1 MVVFLTSNQLHKVST
16 CNTEKINFSKHFRE
30 AETVFIQIIQEPY
43 IKPLFDRCST
53 YPRGLDLF
61 WSFLAALNKTLH
73 SLCFP
78 FLHPL
83 ICPFLSFVCAIN
95 YWEFSSV
102 STFNTVENKGQKRAP
117 PKMSLQADEGKRNHK
132 VGRVSRV
139 TDWMVTSG
147 LGRSVCV
154 GEGVLK
160 KAHSEWTGLPYSQRK
175 EFKGKVLGSGNES
188 SMK

>member
-1 MVVFLTSNQLHKVST
+1 MFNISQRVGFILKLPCCFKQNLT
-16 CNTEKINFSKHFRE
+16 F
-30 AETVFIQIIQEPY
+30 
-43 IKPLFDRCST
+43 PLLS
-53 YPRGLDLF
+53 L
-61 WSFLAALNKTLH
+61 SFLQVFH
-73 SLCFP
+73 GFP

-175 EFKGKVLGSGNES
+175 ELKGKVLGSGNES
-188 SMK
+188 LMK